1 MRGTSLCGADVNVV
15 SAGPIGS
22 RHGITIYI
30 LDVDEVQCGCF
41 RGPLDEFEKQIEQVH
56 AESPRWTA
64 EYRAAIGYFKAV
76 KAARIPD

>member
-1 MRGTSLCGADVNVV
+1 VRALQAETR
-15 SAGPIGS
+15 SARIKQ
-22 RHGITIYI
+22 II
-30 LDVDEVQCGCF
+30 EVCCWYF
-41 RGPLDEFEKQIEQVH
+41 CETLSEFAAQIEQTH